1 MGEEKSADLVLDSS
15 LVAIAHELKSPL
27 CLVRQLSLFLSGD
40 ESLSQKEARQ
50 YLQQIVA
57 VSERGLRLANDL
69 ARVGN
74 LEQLEFNLEPLS
86 PTEVCRQVAEEMA
99 GYYEINQKRLVV
111 RSQQRRHYLAMANY
125 DLLKSVLVNFCDN
138 ALHYADQKHP
148 VEINISLH
156 KRPQKIRIA
165 VRDYGPRLPLKVW
178 RSLKG
183 RQPIVPGTQSSRPL
197 SSGLGLYLAD
207 QFASAMQASIGGIAH
222 DDGATFFID
231 LDTSKQLSLL
241 WSHLECWLLTTM
253 LCLQIWLNESC

>member
-1 MGEEKSADLVLDSS
+1 MNTGDERPISLILDSS
-15 LVAIAHELKSPL
+15 LLAIAHELKSPL
-27 CLVRQLSLFLSGD
+27 CLVRQLSLFLGSE
-40 ESLSQKEARQ
+40 ESLTQTEAKK
-50 YLQQIVA
+50 YLRQIVA

-86 PTEVCRQVAEEMA
+86 PTEVCRQVAEEMS
-99 GYYEINQKRLVV
+99 GYYGINQKRLVV
-111 RSQQRRHYLAMANY
+111 RSRQRQHYLAMANY

-138 ALHYADQKHP
+138 ALHYADNRRP

-156 KRPQKIRIA
+156 KKPQKIRIA

-183 RQPIVPGTQSSRPL
+183 RQPITPGSYSSRPL

-207 QFASAMQASIGGIAH
+207 QFASAMRANIGGIAH

-231 LDTSKQLSLL
+231 LDASKQLSLL
-241 WSHLECWLLTTM
+241 
-253 LCLQIWLNESC
+253 